1 MSFFIKLGEKWQE
14 QRLGIPH
21 YKKGAFYKRELSIV
35 QKIPSCNN
43 LQIRE
48 IFCSNIGNMPLT
60 EEEFE
65 FVLHESLPTLR
76 HLGWGHN
83 VFLTCQATVRF
94 RHLYTYRVCRKK
106 YLSEISGFGTVRPF
120 WKNLKYFEPFGSF
133 GSF

>member
-21 YKKGAFYKRELSIV
+21 YKKGALYKRELSIV

-106 YLSEISGFGTVRPF
+106 VPF
-120 WKNLKYFEPFGSF
+120 
-133 GSF
+133 